1 MKKLNYIAPST
12 KVVVLEHRADIMMGS
27 PNGTN
32 LPGVKV
38 WDDPAPADMEG
49 RSRIGNP
56 WNKWDWDEE

>member
-27 PNGTN
+27 PTMTN
-32 LPGVKV
+32 AGVDV
-38 WDDPAPADMEG
+38 WADPAPSGMEG